1 MGCTSDV
8 NNNPSGA
15 SESAGAGGPVGG
27 PHDSC
32 NGRAP
37 NGYCNAK
44 GGDPEDCSCVD
55 CQSAAFCTN
64 KCVDGDGC
72 KMGEGGEDCSCGDCY
87 FKVEGCPP
95 ESVGC
100 DNNEEERA
108 GCSLYSDDCT
118 CGVCADD
125 ARCKGKCDNNGSCL
139 PYLEPCSCAD
149 CANHE
154 ACGGSGSS
162 ASSTAQASSSQAAS
176 STSGAGGGRR
186 GRRRGGRRRRGRRRR
201 SRRQLSRD
209 GGAPIK
215 FYSASFKDSR
225 ERVPGTMKGIP

>member
-1 MGCTSDV
+1 MRTFVAILVSAGILTGAFLGCSSDS
-8 NNNPSGA
+8 NNNPSGG
-15 SESAGAGGPVGG
+15 SESAGAGGPVPG

-44 GGDPEDCSCVD
+44 GGDPEDCNCVD
-55 CQSAAFCTN
+55 CNSAAFCTS

-72 KMGEGGEDCSCGDCY
+72 KFDQGEDCSCSDCY

-100 DNNEEERA
+100 DDNKDERE
-108 GCSLYSDDCT
+108 GCSIYSDDCT
-118 CGVCADD
+118 CGACSSD
-125 ARCKGKCDNNGSCL
+125 ARCQGKCDNNGSCL

-154 ACGGSGSS
+154 ACGGNGSSVSSTS
-162 ASSTAQASSSQAAS
+162 ASSSSSSAGGGGG
-176 STSGAGGGRR
+176 GAGGSA
-186 GRRRGGRRRRGRRRR
+186 GG
-201 SRRQLSRD
+201 
-209 GGAPIK
+209 GGAGGAGGAGG
-215 FYSASFKDSR
+215 SGGA
-225 ERVPGTMKGIP
+225 GGN

>member
-1 MGCTSDV
+1 MRTFVALLVSAGILTAAFMGCTSDV

-176 STSGAGGGRR
+176 STSGAGGG
-186 GRRRGGRRRRGRRRR
+186 
-201 SRRQLSRD
+201 
-209 GGAPIK
+209 GGAGG
-215 FYSASFKDSR
+215 AA
-225 ERVPGTMKGIP
+225 GGGGAGGGAGAGGN